1 MGQHR
6 NHKAY
11 WAFLG
16 HRVSGLLLALFL
28 PVHFYVL
35 GLAIDNVESMDRFLA
50 ISEIGLVKF
59 AEWGLISLL
68 ALHFSFGI
76 RLLMLEFFVWPG
88 HRQARL
94 NWIMGGIA
102 ATAVVGVIFL
112 LRVF

>member
-1 MGQHR
+1 MNRHR

-11 WAFLG
+11 WAFVG

-35 GLAIDNVESMDRFLA
+35 GLALEGTESMDRFLA
-50 ISEIGLVKF
+50 ISDIQFVKV

-76 RLLMLEFFVWPG
+76 RLLILEFFAWPS

-102 ATAVVGVIFL
+102 ATIVVGFIFL